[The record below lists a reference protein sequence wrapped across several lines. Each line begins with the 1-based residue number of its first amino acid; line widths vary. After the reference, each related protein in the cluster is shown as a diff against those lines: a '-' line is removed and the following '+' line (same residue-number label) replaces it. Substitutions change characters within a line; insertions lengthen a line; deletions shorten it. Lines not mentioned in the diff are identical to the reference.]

1 MVIEGAIGLVA
12 FLAGGGLAWWRAGV
26 PHPVLRSLIAP
37 EGAHDWHIDGK
48 VNGRVIQ
55 HCPHCGATRE
65 RD

>member
-1 MVIEGAIGLVA
+1 MVIEAAIGLVA
-12 FLAGGGLAWWRAGV
+12 FLAGGGLAWWRTGTHRPSFKAMVSGE
-26 PHPVLRSLIAP
+26 PV
-37 EGAHDWHIDGK
+37 HDWHIEGK